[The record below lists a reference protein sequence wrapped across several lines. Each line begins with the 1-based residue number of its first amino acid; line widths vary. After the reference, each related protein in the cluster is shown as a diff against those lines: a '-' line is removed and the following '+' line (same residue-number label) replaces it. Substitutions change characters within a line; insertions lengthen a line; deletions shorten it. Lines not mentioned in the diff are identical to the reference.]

1 MKPGIAVLA
10 SGSGSNFQA
19 LIQAEREGKLRGR
32 IVGLLAGKPGIGAID
47 RARQAGIPW
56 HVIPSHAQGSS
67 SQADPSDWM
76 LQCLREWNTRLVV
89 LAGYLRK
96 VPDPVLEAYPDA
108 VINIHPSLL
117 PRHGGKGFYGLHV
130 HQAVLDAGDT
140 ETGCTVHLVNSQYD
154 SGPVLATSRMPV
166 SPSTTASE
174 LAARVLR
181 LEHELLPAVVDQHL
195 HRLEE
200 G

>member
-1 MKPGIAVLA
+1 
-10 SGSGSNFQA
+10 
-19 LIQAEREGKLRGR
+19 
-32 IVGLLAGKPGIGAID
+32 
-47 RARQAGIPW
+47 
-56 HVIPSHAQGSS
+56 
-67 SQADPSDWM
+67 M